1 MKNLLALVILYAVHI
16 AIGNAQ
22 PVERL
27 NARMMRGYL
36 ENGME
41 YLLIP
46 KEGAPVVAAIV
57 TVKAGS
63 RFETAET
70 SGASHY
76 LEHLLFNGTKTR
88 TQEDLY
94 ETMDRIGGYNNAST
108 SEDYVSFMVLAAK
121 TYIDTAMAI
130 QSDMLFNST
139 LPPEK
144 FEKEKGIIAEEIA
157 QSMSRP
163 GYQNQ
168 LLAQLLLYNDS
179 PYSRPVLGTPLSIR
193 SMRREHVW
201 DFYQRFYAPNNMILM
216 IVGDL
221 TGDEMIEKAQ
231 KWYEPYPAKPIE
243 HPKVDQPSFPD
254 HETFHVIESNVRQP
268 SLDLIWKGPDTTH
281 PLFFAF
287 ELLPS
292 LLNEGQMQLQNRL
305 DQQVVKSAIYFQPHP
320 QFTEFNVSLS
330 LQHKHSSEP
339 QALAEQVK
347 AAFAKLAQQEW
358 TSQLLDAARLSVLT
372 ENEINAERPHFYGM
386 LKSQWLVL
394 GGSPWVAGYQDSLR
408 SVTIDE
414 IKSALNWLAI
424 QPHHAVIIKSAPE
437 KNAITDQ
444 AREVTLDETLKNGL
458 RLIVSQQSGSDI
470 LALHALAK
478 NRSAMEP
485 DTLPGLTVL
494 LHDMLLKGTEKYDE
508 QALTRELRKI
518 GAQVKVND
526 HPFIPFD
533 DYYTDHAFSFV
544 RFESLNQYK
553 DQAIDL
559 FSSMLKNSR
568 FDNAS
573 LQEIVQQK
581 MGMARRPVSASDRAK
596 ILFWQE
602 TAPNSPFVKPIN
614 PPAST
619 LQRVDVETL
628 SRYHER
634 YFAPSNL
641 IISAVSELPAQQVM
655 QSLKNQFDGLDTE
668 TEKEIEPV
676 KIEQPQQ
683 NTFVSDSIG
692 SAQAAVLV
700 GQVYKSVPMT
710 DHAAL
715 YIANVILSS
724 RVAFQLREKQGL
736 AYRIGS
742 FIEFVDDQAVIAVQM
757 GTRTVNIDSAQKG
770 ILAELQRLV
779 QEMPDDQE
787 VKTAINQAHGSRLMR
802 QLLSMGRAYLMGL
815 GAFRTDQPRYYQN
828 FDQALMNLK
837 PKQVRKVIKKVIQ
850 KQNSIIVT
858 VQ

>member
-1 MKNLLALVILYAVHI
+1 MKYFLSLILLCIFYI
-16 AIGNAQ
+16 PMSQSQ

-27 NARMMRGYL
+27 NARMVRGYL

-41 YLLIP
+41 YVLIP

-121 TYIDTAMAI
+121 THIDTAMAI

-168 LLAQLLLYNDS
+168 LLAQRLLYDDS
-179 PYSRPVLGTPLSIR
+179 PYARPVLGTPLSIR
-193 SMRREHVW
+193 SMRREQVW
-201 DFYQRFYAPNNMILM
+201 DFYQTFYAPNNMILM

-231 KWYEPYPAKPIE
+231 KWYEPYPAKPIA

-254 HETFHVIESNVRQP
+254 HDRVHVIESNVRQP

-305 DQQVVKSAIYFQPHP
+305 GQQVVKSSTYFQPHP
-320 QFTEFNVSLS
+320 QFSVFNVSLS
-330 LQHKHSSEP
+330 LQPGSEL
-339 QALAEQVK
+339 QALAEQAK
-347 AAFAKLAQQEW
+347 AAFATLAQEEW
-358 TSQLLDAARLSVLT
+358 TPQHLDAARLSVLT

-414 IKSALNWLAI
+414 IKSALNWLAT
-424 QPHHAVIIKSAPE
+424 QPHHRVIIESAPE
-437 KNAITDQ
+437 KRALADQ
-444 AREVTLDETLKNGL
+444 PSEETLDETLENGL

-478 NRSAMEP
+478 HRSAMEP

-508 QALTRELRKI
+508 QALSRELRTI

-526 HPFIPFD
+526 LAFIPFD
-533 DYYTDHAFSFV
+533 DYYTEHGFSFV
-544 RFESLNQYK
+544 RFESLNHHK
-553 DQAIDL
+553 DEAIAL
-559 FSSMLKNSR
+559 FSELLKNPR
-568 FDNAS
+568 FDSTS

-596 ILFWQE
+596 TLFWQE

-628 SRYHER
+628 RRYHER

-641 IISAVSELPAQQVM
+641 IISAVSELPARQVM
-655 QSLKNQFDGLDTE
+655 QSLKNEFERLDVE
-668 TEKEIEPV
+668 TDIEIEPV
-676 KIEQPQQ
+676 RIEQPPE
-683 NTFVSDSIG
+683 NTFVSDNIG
-692 SAQAAVLV
+692 SAQAAILV

-715 YIANVILSS
+715 YIVNTILSS

-757 GTRTVNIDSAQKG
+757 GTRTVNVDSAQNG

-779 QEMPDDQE
+779 HELPDDQE
-787 VKTAINQAHGSRLMR
+787 VMTAINQAHGSRLMR

-815 GAFRTDQPRYYQN
+815 GAFRSDQPRYYQN

-837 PKQVRKVIKKVIQ
+837 PGQVREAIKTYMQQQHSV
-850 KQNSIIVT
+850 IVT
-858 VQ
+858 VK

>member
-1 MKNLLALVILYAVHI
+1 MRYVLALILLCTIHI
-16 AIGNAQ
+16 PMSHSQ

-27 NARMMRGYL
+27 NERMVRGYL
-36 ENGME
+36 ENGLE
-41 YLLIP
+41 YVLIP

-63 RFETAET
+63 RFESAET

-76 LEHLLFNGTKTR
+76 LEHLLFNGTETR
-88 TQEDLY
+88 TQEELY

-121 TYIDTAMAI
+121 THIDTAMAI
-130 QSDMLFNST
+130 QADMLFNST

-168 LLAQLLLYNDS
+168 LLAQQLLYDQS
-179 PYSRPVLGTPLSIR
+179 PYARPVLGTPLSIR
-193 SMRREHVW
+193 SMRREQVW

-231 KWYEPYPAKPIE
+231 KWYEPYPAKPIDP
-243 HPKVDQPSFPD
+243 PKVDQPSFSD
-254 HETFHVIESNVRQP
+254 HKPFHVIESNVRQP

-305 DQQVVKSAIYFQPHP
+305 DQRVIKSSTYFQPHP
-320 QFTEFNVSLS
+320 QFSVFNVSLS
-330 LQHKHSSEP
+330 LQQSSEP
-339 QALAEQVK
+339 QALVEQIKVTFAE
-347 AAFAKLAQQEW
+347 LAQEEW
-358 TSQLLDAARLSVLT
+358 TPQLLDAARLSVLT

-414 IKSALNWLAI
+414 IKSALNWLATH
-424 QPHHAVIIKSAPE
+424 PHKAVLITSAPE
-437 KNAITDQ
+437 KSTLTDQ
-444 AREVTLDETLKNGL
+444 TGEVMLDETLENGL
-458 RLIVSQQSGSDI
+458 RLIVSQQNGSDI

-478 NRSAMEP
+478 HRSAMEP
-485 DTLPGLTVL
+485 DTLPGVTVL

-526 HPFIPFD
+526 LAFIPFD
-533 DYYTDHAFSFV
+533 DYYTDHRFSFV
-544 RFESLNQYK
+544 RFESLNHYK

-559 FSSMLKNSR
+559 FGDLLSHPR
-568 FDNAS
+568 FDSTS
-573 LQEIVQQK
+573 LQAIVQQK

-596 ILFWQE
+596 TLFWQE

-614 PPAST
+614 APATT
-619 LQRVDVETL
+619 LQQVDVETL
-628 SRYHER
+628 RRYHAR

-641 IISAVSELPAQQVM
+641 IISAVSELPARQVM
-655 QSLKNQFDGLDTE
+655 QLLKNEFKGLVDTE
-668 TEKEIEPV
+668 TDIEIEPV
-676 KIEQPQQ
+676 RINQSQE
-683 NTFVSDSIG
+683 NMFVSDSIG

-715 YIANVILSS
+715 YIANAILSS

-757 GTRTVNIDSAQKG
+757 GTRAENIDSAQKG

-779 QEMPDDQE
+779 QDLPDDQE
-787 VKTAINQAHGSRLMR
+787 VMTAINQAHGSRLMR

-815 GAFRTDQPRYYQN
+815 GAFLTDQPRYYQN
-828 FDQALMNLK
+828 FDQELMNLK
-837 PKQVRKVIKKVIQ
+837 PAQVRKAINTYMQ
-850 KQNSIIVT
+850 KQHSVIVT
-858 VQ
+858 VK

>member
-1 MKNLLALVILYAVHI
+1 MKYFLSLILLCTLYVPVSQS
-16 AIGNAQ
+16 Q

-27 NARMMRGYL
+27 NARMVRGYL

-41 YLLIP
+41 YVLIP

-57 TVKAGS
+57 TIKAGS
-63 RFETAET
+63 RFENAET

-88 TQEDLY
+88 SQEDLY

-121 TYIDTAMAI
+121 THIDTAMAI

-168 LLAQLLLYNDS
+168 LLAQRLLYDDS
-179 PYSRPVLGTPLSIR
+179 PYARPVLGTPLSIR
-193 SMRREHVW
+193 SMKREQVW
-201 DFYQRFYAPNNMILM
+201 DFYQTFYAPNNMILM

-221 TGDEMIEKAQ
+221 TGDEMIAKAQ
-231 KWYEPYPAKPIE
+231 KWYEPYPAKPIDY
-243 HPKVDQPSFPD
+243 PKVDPPSFPEHD
-254 HETFHVIESNVRQP
+254 TFHVIESDVRQP

-287 ELLPS
+287 ELLPG

-305 DQQVVKSAIYFQPHP
+305 DQQVVKSSTYFQPHP
-320 QFTEFNVSLS
+320 QFSVFNVSLS
-330 LQHKHSSEP
+330 LHPGSEA

-347 AAFAKLAQQEW
+347 AAFAKLAQEDW
-358 TSQLLDAARLSVLT
+358 TPQHLDAARLSVLT

-414 IKSALNWLAI
+414 IKAALNWLAT
-424 QPHHAVIIKSAPE
+424 QSHQAVIIKSAPE
-437 KNAITDQ
+437 KRSLADQ
-444 AREVTLDETLKNGL
+444 TGEVILDETLENGL

-478 NRSAMEP
+478 YRSAMEP

-508 QALTRELRKI
+508 QALTRELRTI

-526 HPFIPFD
+526 LAFIPFD
-533 DYYTDHAFSFV
+533 DYYTDHGFSFV
-544 RFESLNQYK
+544 RFESLKHHK
-553 DQAIDL
+553 DEAIVL
-559 FSSMLKNSR
+559 FSELLKNPR
-568 FDNAS
+568 FDNTS

-596 ILFWQE
+596 TLFWQE

-614 PPAST
+614 PPANT
-619 LQRVDVETL
+619 LQRVDVEIL

-641 IISAVSELPAQQVM
+641 IISAVSELPARQVM
-655 QSLKNQFDGLDTE
+655 QSLKNVFDGLVDTE
-668 TEKEIEPV
+668 TDKEIEPIR
-676 KIEQPQQ
+676 IEQPLE

-710 DHAAL
+710 DRAAL
-715 YIANVILSS
+715 YIANTILSS

-742 FIEFVDDQAVIAVQM
+742 SIEFIDEQAVLAVQM
-757 GTRTVNIDSAQKG
+757 GTRAVNIDSAQNG

-779 QEMPDDQE
+779 QELPDDQE
-787 VKTAINQAHGSRLMR
+787 VMTAINQAHGSRLMR

-815 GAFRTDQPRYYQN
+815 GAFQSDQPRYYQN
-828 FDQALMNLK
+828 FDQTLMNLK
-837 PKQVRKVIKKVIQ
+837 PGQVREAIKTFMQ
-850 KQNSIIVT
+850 KQHSVIVT
-858 VQ
+858 VK